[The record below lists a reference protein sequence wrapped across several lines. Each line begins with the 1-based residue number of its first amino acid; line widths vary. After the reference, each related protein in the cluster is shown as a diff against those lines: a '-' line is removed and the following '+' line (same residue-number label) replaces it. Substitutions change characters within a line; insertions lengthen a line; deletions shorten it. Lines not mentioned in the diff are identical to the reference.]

1 MNGLSEGGGVLKRG
15 LCFCVLLLV
24 LMMPKTHAAT
34 TEYLL
39 RQGDV
44 LSIKVFGQPDL
55 SFPAPGNPDFI
66 TIRPDGC
73 FAYPFAG
80 EVKAEGLSPQ
90 GLAQLIY
97 SLLSKYYVDPGV
109 TVNVI
114 RFSTERVY
122 VLGEVNAPGLYEL
135 DKSRNLMDAIGAAK
149 GWTKD
154 AAKTK
159 VFIIHKDQKGE
170 PSRIN
175 LLELLKRGDIAKNI
189 RLQEGDIVYLTEN
202 HRISIT
208 NDILPWTQIYY
219 NLKTVG
225 IFGGQTNQ

>member
-1 MNGLSEGGGVLKRG
+1 
-15 LCFCVLLLV
+15 
-24 LMMPKTHAAT
+24 
-34 TEYLL
+34 
-39 RQGDV
+39 
-44 LSIKVFGQPDL
+44 VFGQPDL

-73 FAYPFAG
+73 FAYPFVG

-97 SLLSKYYVDPGV
+97 TLLSKYYVEPGV

-122 VLGEVNAPGLYEL
+122 VLGEVNAPGQYEL

-170 PSRIN
+170 PARVN
-175 LLELLKRGDIAKNI
+175 LLELLKRGDMAKNI

-202 HRISIT
+202 HRINIT

-225 IFGGQTNQ
+225 VFGRQTDQ

>member
-1 MNGLSEGGGVLKRG
+1 MKRSFGL
-15 LCFCVLLLV
+15 FLLLLIL
-24 LMMPKTHAAT
+24 LMPQAYAAPN
-34 TEYLL
+34 EYLL

-44 LSIKVFGQPDL
+44 LSIKVFGQPEL

-97 SLLSKYYVDPGV
+97 TLLSKYYVDPGV

-122 VLGEVNAPGLYEL
+122 VLGEVNAPGQYEL

-175 LLELLKRGDIAKNI
+175 LLELLKRGDMDKNV

-202 HRISIT
+202 HRINIT

-225 IFGGQTNQ
+225 VFGRQTDQ

>member
-1 MNGLSEGGGVLKRG
+1 MKRG
-15 LCFCVLLLV
+15 FCLVLIHLLLLV
-24 LMMPKTHAAT
+24 LTSTTFAAT
-34 TEYLL
+34 PEYLL
-39 RQGDV
+39 RPGDV
-44 LSIKVFGQPDL
+44 ISIKVFGQPDL
-55 SFPAPGNPDFI
+55 SFPAPGNPDFL
-66 TIRPDGC
+66 TIRPDGY
-73 FAYPFAG
+73 FAFPFAG
-80 EVKAEGLSPQ
+80 DIKAEGLSPQ
-90 GLAQLIY
+90 GLAQAIHA
-97 SLLSKYYVDPGV
+97 LLSKYYVDPGI

-135 DKSRNLMDAIGAAK
+135 DKSRHLVDAIGAAK

-159 VFIIHKDQKGE
+159 VFVIHKNQQGE
-170 PSRIN
+170 PTRIN

-189 RLQEGDIVYLTEN
+189 RLTEGDIVFLTEN
-202 HRISIT
+202 HRIDIV

-225 IFGGQTNQ
+225 VFGNQTNQ